1 MSRLNRSALA
11 LVALGAAA
19 LVLAACGSSS
29 KSSSGSSGG
38 SASSTSSSGGSS
50 KPPIVIGAA
59 IDFSNLMAP
68 TDDPAFYA
76 AELEAKKINSEGGV
90 DGRKIEFLSANTQN
104 QPSLTRSDALNF
116 VAKHVNV
123 LWVTCDV
130 DFGTPSIEV
139 GLSAGLLTISPC
151 IGTDQMGPQRFG
163 SLGKLAFTYGNV
175 AQDEGAADARIAIKQ
190 GWRTADV
197 ITDKQIAFNVDTCEA
212 FLSEYQALGG
222 RVIYKRAWVQG
233 DHSIGSIASQV
244 LGTKPAVIY
253 ACTTGSPDIST
264 FLTDVRSAGDMTPM
278 LADWALD
285 GTWWMPKNPNIAT
298 NVWTDSYA
306 SIYGDDPSPEVRQLV
321 SELTAEGHA
330 PTAGGFVPGAAA
342 VDGIVAAIKQAGDST
357 DGKTLAAIMQDFHD
371 LPTISGPVSFS
382 PQLHSVF
389 GRPYRVLEVVHRQG
403 HFKYLI
409 SSGGLAK
416 CPPITA
422 TASASCPS
430 IG

>member
-1 MSRLNRSALA
+1 MSRLRRSALT
-11 LVALGAAA
+11 LVAAGVAA
-19 LVLAACGSSS
+19 LVVAACGSSS
-29 KSSSGSSGG
+29 SSSSS
-38 SASSTSSSGGSS
+38 SSTSSSAGKSSS
-50 KPPIVIGAA
+50 KAPIVIGAA
-59 IDFSNLMAP
+59 IDFSSLMAP

-76 AELEAKKINSEGGV
+76 AELEAKKINAEGGV

-116 VAKHVNV
+116 IAKKVNV

-139 GLSAGLLTISPC
+139 GLAAGLLTVSPC

-163 SLGKLAFTYGNV
+163 SAGKLAFTYGNV

-190 GWRTADV
+190 GWKTADV

-212 FLSEYQALGG
+212 FISEYQALGG

-233 DHSIGSIASQV
+233 DHTIGSIASQV
-244 LGTKPAVIY
+244 LGTKPAVMY

-264 FLTDVRSAGDMTPM
+264 FLTDVRSAGNMTPM

-285 GTWWMPKNPNIAT
+285 GTWWMPKNPSVAT

-306 SIYGDDPSPEVRQLV
+306 SIYGDDPSPDIRQLV
-321 SELTAEGHA
+321 SELTAEGHP
-330 PTAGGFVPGAAA
+330 PTTGGFAPGAAA
-342 VDGIVAAIKQAGDST
+342 VDGIVAAIKQAGGST
-357 DGKTLAAIMQDFHD
+357 DGKTLASIMQSFHG
-371 LPTISGPVSFS
+371 LPTVSGPVSFS
-382 PQLHSVF
+382 PQLHAVY

-422 TASASCPS
+422 APSASCPS

>member
-1 MSRLNRSALA
+1 
-11 LVALGAAA
+11 
-19 LVLAACGSSS
+19 
-29 KSSSGSSGG
+29 
-38 SASSTSSSGGSS
+38 
-50 KPPIVIGAA
+50 
-59 IDFSNLMAP
+59 MAP

-163 SLGKLAFTYGNV
+163 SLGK
-175 AQDEGAADARIAIKQ
+175 
-190 GWRTADV
+190 
-197 ITDKQIAFNVDTCEA
+197 IAFNYDTCEA